1 MSGFLYENK
10 TFWNHFRFKKKKGC
24 LEGFGLRIRNQERT
38 DDKIEET
45 KTASVSQ
52 DLRLNTET

>member
-1 MSGFLYENK
+1 MRIRLSG
-10 TFWNHFRFKKKKGC
+10 TISVSKKKKGC

>member
-10 TFWNHFRFKKKKGC
+10 TFWNHFRLKKKGC
-24 LEGFGLRIRNQERT
+24 LEGFGLSIRNQERT
-38 DDKIEET
+38 DDKMEET

>member
-10 TFWNHFRFKKKKGC
+10 TFWNHFRFQKKKKRMS
-24 LEGFGLRIRNQERT
+24 GFGLRIRNQERT
-38 DDKIEET
+38 ADKIEET